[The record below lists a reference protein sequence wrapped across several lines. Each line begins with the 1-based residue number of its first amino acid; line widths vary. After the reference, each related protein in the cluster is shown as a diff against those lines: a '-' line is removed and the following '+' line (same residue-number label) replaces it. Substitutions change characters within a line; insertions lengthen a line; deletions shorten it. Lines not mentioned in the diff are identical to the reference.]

1 MEPTAIATNELGMHV
16 IVRPVPN
23 SLLLDGTVSEIGTE
37 DVNALM
43 TARRPASL
51 ADAIGG
57 LPPLLPPSAD
67 SVGDGKRLYS
77 LDEVRSGS
85 GGLRLDSPVP
95 ELLQYESQLD
105 VNTTLDSS
113 LASAKSAARRSRS
126 AQNGSRTHLPT
137 SIRPRRWSRLSP
149 SPTGRWPATS
159 SP

>member
-57 LPPLLPPSAD
+57 PPTPP
-67 SVGDGKRLYS
+67 
-77 LDEVRSGS
+77 
-85 GGLRLDSPVP
+85 PP
-95 ELLQYESQLD
+95 
-105 VNTTLDSS
+105 
-113 LASAKSAARRSRS
+113 ARR
-126 AQNGSRTHLPT
+126 APT
-137 SIRPRRWSRLSP
+137 AVGRFRRRRQTP
-149 SPTGRWPATS
+149 V
-159 SP
+159 